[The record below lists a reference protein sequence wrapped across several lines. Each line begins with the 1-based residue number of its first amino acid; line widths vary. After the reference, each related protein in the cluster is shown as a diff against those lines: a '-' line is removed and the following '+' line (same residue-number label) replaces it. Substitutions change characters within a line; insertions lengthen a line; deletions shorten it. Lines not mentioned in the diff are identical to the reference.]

1 MRSVP
6 GCYNGWNLSNIY
18 FYMGF
23 SPDNSL
29 HFIQSQSLFISHL
42 AVLTFCVLSLA
53 WNFLSSNDRIP
64 PPWYTH
70 ATFHL
75 NAASSFWASV
85 MDFSLSSLAQTI
97 LTLLFLYFKFPL
109 LNYTLL
115 KDRDNSAFFIFLLS
129 PSLFIYLGRL
139 HSLQES

>member
-6 GCYNGWNLSNIY
+6 ECNNSWNLSNIY
-18 FYMGF
+18 FHMGF

-42 AVLTFCVLSLA
+42 AVLTVCVLSLA
-53 WNFLSSNDRIP
+53 WNFLSSHDRIP
-64 PPWYTH
+64 PLWYKN

-75 NAASSFWASV
+75 NAASSSWASV

-109 LNYTLL
+109 LNYTFL
-115 KDRDNSAFFIFLLS
+115 KGRDISAFFIFLFP
-129 PSLFIYLGRL
+129 PSLFIYLGLL